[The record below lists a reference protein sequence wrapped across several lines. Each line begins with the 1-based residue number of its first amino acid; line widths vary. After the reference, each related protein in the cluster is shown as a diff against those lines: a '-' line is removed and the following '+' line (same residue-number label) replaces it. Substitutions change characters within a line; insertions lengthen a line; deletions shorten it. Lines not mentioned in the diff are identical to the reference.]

1 VTDPEATR
9 RHIDEVADRLRAVAP
24 ADLREPLLHAAAV
37 HEERDPDRLPRDVAP
52 VVVGFGEV
60 WKLAGEADVAA
71 YVDRHADHLRALLLF
86 ELAHEGAAT
95 QAMRDVAAHA
105 DLTEEFATWE
115 RALD

>member
-1 VTDPEATR
+1 MDPESTS
-9 RHIDEVADRLRAVAP
+9 RHIDEVADRLRMAAP
-24 ADLREPLLHAAAV
+24 AGLRERLLRAAAV

-52 VVVGFGEV
+52 VVMGFGEV

-86 ELAHEGAAT
+86 ELAHEGSAT
-95 QAMRDVAAHA
+95 QTMRDVASHA
-105 DLTEEFATWE
+105 GLTDEFATWE